1 MKISLSKITTKG
13 RALYLA
19 YDQGM
24 EHGPIE
30 FNDLNVDPLYI
41 IDIAKKGR
49 YNGVIF
55 QKGIAEKYHKEIM
68 KSKVP
73 LILKLNG
80 KTKLVKGDPIS
91 AKTASVSDAIRLK
104 AKAVGFT
111 IYPGSIHEEEMIEEF
126 SKIEREAHKKGLPVI
141 AWIYPRGKKIKN
153 DVSREMIAYSARLGL
168 ELGADIVKIKWNNN
182 VKDLSWAVK
191 SAGRTKIVISGG
203 SKVSEKELIK
213 NVKGIKE
220 SKALG
225 LAIGR
230 NVWQHKNPLD
240 ITKKIKK
247 IMWA

>member
-1 MKISLSKITTKG
+1 
-13 RALYLA
+13 
-19 YDQGM
+19 
-24 EHGPIE
+24 
-30 FNDLNVDPLYI
+30 
-41 IDIAKKGR
+41 
-49 YNGVIF
+49 
-55 QKGIAEKYHKEIM
+55 
-68 KSKVP
+68 
-73 LILKLNG
+73 
-80 KTKLVKGDPIS
+80 
-91 AKTASVSDAIRLK
+91 
-104 AKAVGFT
+104 
-111 IYPGSIHEEEMIEEF
+111 MIEEF

-191 SAGRTKIVISGG
+191 SAGRTKIVVSGG
-203 SKVSEKELIK
+203 SKVGEKELIK

-247 IMWA
+247 IVWA